1 MFKQVYII
9 LLGIVLLVSFALG
22 ASLMKDDET
31 GLDPS
36 NQPVFENGLD
46 SSNQPISQNVLDSSN
61 QPISQNGLGS
71 SNQPISENGLDVDQ
85 KLPVHENVMQ
95 NSNQLS
101 GDDGNSFTSSQIR
114 FQQEMLQAHNNYRA
128 RHCSPPLQLDDN
140 LSHSA
145 QNYAEQLAS
154 MNTMI
159 QSDNKGVGQNMYT
172 KTSSDNLDYVNG
184 E

>member
-1 MFKQVYII
+1 MIFKQVYII
-9 LLGIVLLVSFALG
+9 LFGIVLLISFALS
-22 ASLMKDDET
+22 ASVMKDDET
-31 GLDPS
+31 ELDPS
-36 NQPVFENGLD
+36 NQPVSENGRD
-46 SSNQPISQNVLDSSN
+46 P
-61 QPISQNGLGS
+61 

-85 KLPVHENVMQ
+85 KFPVHEDVIQ

-114 FQQEMLQAHNNYRA
+114 FQQEMLQAHNTYRA
-128 RHCSPPLQLDDN
+128 LHCSPPLQLDDN

-159 QSDNKGVGQNMYT
+159 QSDNQGVGQNTYT
-172 KTSSDNLDYVNG
+172 KTSSDNLEYVNG

>member
-1 MFKQVYII
+1 MFKQVYSI

-36 NQPVFENGLD
+36 NQPLFENGLD
-46 SSNQPISQNVLDSSN
+46 SSNQPISQNGLDSSN
-61 QPISQNGLGS
+61 QPIS
-71 SNQPISENGLDVDQ
+71 ENSVDVDQ
-85 KLPVHENVMQ
+85 KLPVHEGLMQ

-128 RHCSPPLQLDDN
+128 RHCSPPLQLDDY
-140 LSHSA
+140 LSYGA
-145 QNYAEQLAS
+145 QSFAEELAS
-154 MNTMI
+154 MNI
-159 QSDNKGVGQNMYT
+159 LAQSDNKAFGQNIYK
-172 KTSSDNLDYVNG
+172 KTSSANLYYVNG